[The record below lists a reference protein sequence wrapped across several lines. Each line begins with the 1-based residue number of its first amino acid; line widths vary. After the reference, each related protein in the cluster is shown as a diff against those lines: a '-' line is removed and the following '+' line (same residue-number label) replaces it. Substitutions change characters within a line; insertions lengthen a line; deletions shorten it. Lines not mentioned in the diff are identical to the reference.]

1 MAPVRTAPGTPHHYH
16 LFETA
21 LGVCGIAWTAGG
33 LTRVQLPERDER
45 TTERRLQDLNAI
57 RHETELPPSIAHAVA
72 LLRAYV
78 GGAPTDFRDIALDDN
93 GISDFNAKIYRALRA
108 IGFGTTTT
116 YGALADAVESP
127 GAARAVGMA
136 MARNPWPIIVPCHR
150 VLASGQR
157 MGGFSAP
164 GGTLTKE
171 QLLALEGVHLGDGGT
186 PLLPGLGL
194 FPTARR

>member
-1 MAPVRTAPGTPHHYH
+1 VRTAPGTPHHYH
-16 LFETA
+16 LFDTA
-21 LGVCGIAWTAGG
+21 FGVCGLAWTDAG
-33 LTRVQLPERDER
+33 LTRVQLPEREVR
-45 TTERRLQDLNAI
+45 TTEKRLQDLNAV
-57 RHETELPPSIAHAVA
+57 RHDGALPPDIDRCITR
-72 LLRAYV
+72 LRDYIS
-78 GGAPTDFRDIALDDN
+78 GAQTDFRDIALDLS
-93 GISDFNAKIYRALRA
+93 GISDFNAQIYRALRD
-108 IGFGTTTT
+108 IGFGQTTT
-116 YGALADAVESP
+116 YGVLATAVSSP

-171 QLLALEGVHLGDGGT
+171 QLLALEGVHLGDGT

-194 FPTARR
+194 FPSPRR